1 MGRRPKQ
8 TFLQRRYTDCQQTHE
23 RMLNI
28 VNHQR
33 NANQNHNDVSPH
45 MDQHGHHQKILQA
58 IDAGEGVEKREPS
71 CTVFWEFKLVQPL
84 YRTVWRFL
92 KILKIEL
99 LFDPLLGIYPE
110 KTIIQKY
117 TCITIFIAV
126 LFTIARTWN
135 QPKCPSTGEWI
146 MKMWHIY
153 TVEYYPALQRNELS
167 YLQ

>member
-1 MGRRPKQ
+1 MRYHLTLVRMAIIKKYRHNKCWRGCGEKGTLLHCWWECILIQ
-8 TFLQRRYTDCQQTHE
+8 TL
-23 RMLNI
+23 
-28 VNHQR
+28 
-33 NANQNHNDVSPH
+33 
-45 MDQHGHHQKILQA
+45 
-58 IDAGEGVEKREPS
+58 
-71 CTVFWEFKLVQPL
+71 W
-84 YRTVWRFL
+84 RTIWRFL
-92 KILKIEL
+92 KKLKIEL
-99 LFDPLLGIYPE
+99 PYDPLLGIYPE